1 MQDNHTHYA
10 ADIGRSHGTTAA
22 QWAFDGNT
30 GTETY
35 RRVLAGIEDG
45 DPEILD
51 AYRVP
56 DLSGDYTGDDLVR
69 DLGYDGQADGRD
81 ADFGAARAAYRQAA
95 DDAFWQEAE
104 RIARGHTES
113 ATIAELL
120 AAGYKITY
128 VDRAD
133 LTADGK
139 VSFYAHCHHDQPGPG
154 LAAYADLTPAG
165 RYDYGHG
172 LAATIE
178 RSNYRSLARD
188 FDGVFTPLDH
198 ADTDGL
204 GAFVADLPAD
214 LVKILSALPDHPV
227 YDEGDLDSLES
238 GEIADT
244 WDEYVRDEIT
254 SELYGAGEAAGENW
268 EAMGEAEQRGMFWQ
282 VLDDLEIYPEHDG
295 YEVNWTGHYPAIVD
309 ELARR
314 LASPSGKHVTQ
325 GAGT

>member
-1 MQDNHTHYA
+1 MQDNHTHFG
-10 ADIGRSHGTTAA
+10 ADIGRSHGKTAA

-30 GTETY
+30 DDETY

-56 DLSGDYTGDDLVR
+56 DLSGDYTGDDLAR
-69 DLGYDGQADGRD
+69 DLRYCRHADGGD
-81 ADFGAARAAYRQAA
+81 ADVSPAYAAYRQAA
-95 DDAFWQEAE
+95 SDAFWREAE
-104 RIARGHTES
+104 RIAREHTES
-113 ATIAELL
+113 AAIAELR
-120 AAGYKITY
+120 AAGYTITF
-128 VDRAD
+128 VNRAD
-133 LTADGK
+133 VTVDGK
-139 VSFYAHCHHDQPGPG
+139 VPPYTHYHHDSAAPG
-154 LAAYADLTPAG
+154 LAAYADLTAAG
-165 RYDYGHG
+165 RDDYGHG
-172 LAATIE
+172 LISTVE

-188 FDGVFTPLDH
+188 FDGVFTPVDY

-204 GAFVADLPAD
+204 GAFVADLPAE
-214 LVKILSALPDHPV
+214 LVKILSALLDHPV

-254 SELYGAGEAAGENW
+254 SELYEADEAVGENW
-268 EAMGEAEQRGMFWQ
+268 EAMREAQQRGMFWQ

-295 YEVNWTGHYPAIVD
+295 YQVNWTRHYPAIVA

-314 LASPSGKHVTQ
+314 LASPSGNRVTQ
-325 GAGT
+325 GGGT